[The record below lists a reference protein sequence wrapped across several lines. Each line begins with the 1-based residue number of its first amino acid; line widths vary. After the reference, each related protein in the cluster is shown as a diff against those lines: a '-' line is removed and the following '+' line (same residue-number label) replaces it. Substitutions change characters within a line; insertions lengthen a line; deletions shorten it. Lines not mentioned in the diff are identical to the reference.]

1 MGKILL
7 ELMQQKMWAET
18 VALYC
23 LVLDYFPNQKSPLH
37 VSHITVPKYGPLI
50 AIFGDFFYFFLFF
63 LLNHPTSK
71 NC

>member
-50 AIFGDFFYFFLFF
+50 AIFGDFF
-63 LLNHPTSK
+63 
-71 NC
+71 